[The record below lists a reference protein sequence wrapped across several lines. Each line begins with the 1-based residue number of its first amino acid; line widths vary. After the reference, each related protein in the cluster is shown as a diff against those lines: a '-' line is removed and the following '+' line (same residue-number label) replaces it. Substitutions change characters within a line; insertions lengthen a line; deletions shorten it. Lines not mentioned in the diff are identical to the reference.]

1 MCRFVE
7 TKFEEL
13 TCNLVFLYAC
23 SISENGGLKN
33 FLETL
38 RTVFEVIGDED
49 GTLEVQQ
56 VVDTFADL
64 AIIHEDIDQLLA
76 DQIVQHLLGQGF
88 TDTEAEVT
96 SKFDGRTGITFQ
108 SVLNAPCLQEWAA
121 THGFVI

>member
-1 MCRFVE
+1 MRQFVE
-7 TKFEEL
+7 AKHEEL

-23 SISENGGLKN
+23 SISEGGGLKN
-33 FLETL
+33 FVGALKTI
-38 RTVFEVIGDED
+38 FEVIGDEN

-64 AIIHEDIDQLLA
+64 AMIHEEIDQLLA

-88 TDTEAEVT
+88 MDTDAEMT

-108 SVLNAPCLQEWAA
+108 SVLDAPCLQKWVS
-121 THGFVI
+121 THTTV